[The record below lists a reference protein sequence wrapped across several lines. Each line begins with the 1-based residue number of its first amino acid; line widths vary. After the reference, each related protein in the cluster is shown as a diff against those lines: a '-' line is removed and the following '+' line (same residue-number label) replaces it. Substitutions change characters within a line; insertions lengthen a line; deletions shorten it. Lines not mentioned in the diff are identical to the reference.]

1 MIMICITV
9 IVIAVLAVGCI
20 LGYKYLSLTCNPE
33 LYKNDD
39 TLNSINIIAHEIINR
54 IQDYIDCES
63 DDKYKLRVTDDEI
76 LTAFNEIYR
85 ISNYDSNKN

>member
-20 LGYKYLSLTCNPE
+20 LGYRYLSLTCNPE

>member
-1 MIMICITV
+1 MIIICITV

-39 TLNSINIIAHEIINR
+39 ALDSINIIADEIINKL
-54 IQDYIDCES
+54 QAYIDCES

-85 ISNYDSNKN
+85 ISNYDSNKD

>member
-20 LGYKYLSLTCNPE
+20 LGYKYLSLTYNPE

-63 DDKYKLRVTDDEI
+63 NDKYKLRVTDDEI

>member
-1 MIMICITV
+1 MIMICIT
-9 IVIAVLAVGCI
+9 IIIIAVLAVGCI

-85 ISNYDSNKN
+85 ISNYGSNKD